1 MVSVLEAIGFYIG
14 LILAIIGAILD
25 LIGAI
30 GLIRFP
36 NFFVRLHAATVASI
50 GGAAYPLMGVGL
62 MILCSNI
69 FTPPIKYFVAGASI
83 STGILTFIAASTGSH
98 VLARAA
104 HRSGVPVKPK
114 VCDFLEID
122 KKHQEGGKE

>member
-1 MVSVLEAIGFYIG
+1 MVSPLEAIGFYIG
-14 LILAIIGAILD
+14 LALAILGAILD

-30 GLIRFP
+30 GLLRFP

-50 GGAAYPLMGVGL
+50 GGAAYPLIGVGL

-69 FTPPIKYFVAGASI
+69 FTPPTKYFVAGASI

-104 HRSGVPVKPK
+104 HRYGVPVKPK
-114 VCDFLEID
+114 VCDFLETD
-122 KKHQEGGKE
+122 RKQKESEKK